1 MSLGIR
7 MANGNTQ
14 GEVVLAADGTPLKES
29 LNKAMRKNRIRAL
42 MLVAPLFIFILF
54 SFLIPILDMT
64 FRSVDNWQVGTLMPN
79 TSWPLKIGM
88 VKRSQKSRFLKP

>member
-1 MSLGIR
+1 
-7 MANGNTQ
+7 MANRNTQ
-14 GEVVLAADGTPLKES
+14 GEVVFAADGTPLKES

-64 FRSVDNWQVGTLMPN
+64 FRSVDN
-79 TSWPLKIGM
+79 
-88 VKRSQKSRFLKP
+88 